1 MKEKKKINHVRM
13 QNLLLALAAISFRRA
28 RRATIQILKR
38 QYTVTLSSKHARA
51 ITFDF
56 FFCYLG
62 APVPLVRH
70 VLALVPILNELL
82 IK

>member
-1 MKEKKKINHVRM
+1 MH
-13 QNLLLALAAISFRRA
+13 NLLLALAAISFRRE

-51 ITFDF
+51 ITFEYF
-56 FFCYLG
+56 FFGYLG
-62 APVPLVRH
+62 APVPLVCH